1 MSNNYSQHQSTT
13 ALAVFQALPFDAIR
27 LFDEQGN
34 EYWSAR
40 DLQELIGTLTWER
53 SEVALERASIACN
66 NSGEEPSGHFVN
78 AAKPIISGKGR
89 EQDIKD
95 YHLTRYACYL
105 TALNGDPRK
114 PEISAAQTYFVMRT
128 REAEQK
134 QLTLQRSTFIRALC
148 DPQELR
154 QAIVSHEG
162 KIQGLKGDVQILEKE
177 ATLLQMN
184 EEFLYPEQATPRKM
198 SSDPIEQAI
207 YEYLSTKKVQL
218 MASQLRSCYTI
229 KDMPTVYI
237 ARICMHMVKNGLLQ
251 KIDPIHP
258 QTACR
263 FFV

>member
-1 MSNNYSQHQSTT
+1 MSNKYSQHQSTT
-13 ALAVFQALPFDAIR
+13 ALAVFQALPFDALQIFPM
-27 LFDEQGN
+27 LGN

-40 DLQELIGTLTWER
+40 DLQELLGYLTWER
-53 SEVALERASIACN
+53 FEDALERASIACN

-134 QLTLQRSTFIRALC
+134 QLTLQRSTFILALC
-148 DPQELR
+148 NPQEFL
-154 QAIVSHEG
+154 QPILLPEE
-162 KIQGLKGDVQILEKE
+162 KNQDLKGDVQILEKD

-184 EEFLYPEQATPRKM
+184 EEF
-198 SSDPIEQAI
+198 
-207 YEYLSTKKVQL
+207 
-218 MASQLRSCYTI
+218 
-229 KDMPTVYI
+229 
-237 ARICMHMVKNGLLQ
+237 
-251 KIDPIHP
+251 
-258 QTACR
+258 
-263 FFV
+263 